1 MFVHRNVANL
11 TKPDDPNFLAALQF
25 AVDVLKVEHVIVVG
39 HYGCGG
45 VHAAMNGGVPGAISR
60 WLEPLGALHARLQAE
75 LGGQSLM
82 PDELCRRNV
91 SAQVDL
97 LAENPMIRKAWA
109 SGTKIN
115 LHGWVYSIAD
125 GLLEVVEAPRRT
137 LRGTWGEQGLPK
149 RIGLMAERLPQLDPD
164 RREVALMSRA
174 IKACMLATA
183 ASRGLDATICAA
195 AFPSL
200 AEMEE
205 LEPGIWRGSNGERVR
220 ALRYSRIW
228 KAAATL
234 VPAGCWIEHDC
245 DDVVVCGPDGEARGT
260 HDIFPIALCLA
271 AMRARVIAHEPR
283 APHQDLPQ
291 EQFNV

>member
-1 MFVHRNVANL
+1 
-11 TKPDDPNFLAALQF
+11 
-25 AVDVLKVEHVIVVG
+25 
-39 HYGCGG
+39 
-45 VHAAMNGGVPGAISR
+45 
-60 WLEPLGALHARLQAE
+60 
-75 LGGQSLM
+75 
-82 PDELCRRNV
+82 
-91 SAQVDL
+91 
-97 LAENPMIRKAWA
+97 
-109 SGTKIN
+109 
-115 LHGWVYSIAD
+115 
-125 GLLEVVEAPRRT
+125 
-137 LRGTWGEQGLPK
+137 
-149 RIGLMAERLPQLDPD
+149 MAERLPQLDPD

-245 DDVVVCGPDGEARGT
+245 DDVWLRC
-260 HDIFPIALCLA
+260 
-271 AMRARVIAHEPR
+271 
-283 APHQDLPQ
+283 APA
-291 EQFNV
+291 

>member
-1 MFVHRNVANL
+1 
-11 TKPDDPNFLAALQF
+11 
-25 AVDVLKVEHVIVVG
+25 
-39 HYGCGG
+39 
-45 VHAAMNGGVPGAISR
+45 
-60 WLEPLGALHARLQAE
+60 
-75 LGGQSLM
+75 
-82 PDELCRRNV
+82 
-91 SAQVDL
+91 
-97 LAENPMIRKAWA
+97 
-109 SGTKIN
+109 
-115 LHGWVYSIAD
+115 
-125 GLLEVVEAPRRT
+125 
-137 LRGTWGEQGLPK
+137 
-149 RIGLMAERLPQLDPD
+149 MAEHLPQLDPD
-164 RREVALMSRA
+164 RREVALLSHA

-183 ASRGLDATICAA
+183 ASRGLDGTICAA

>member
-1 MFVHRNVANL
+1 
-11 TKPDDPNFLAALQF
+11 
-25 AVDVLKVEHVIVVG
+25 
-39 HYGCGG
+39 
-45 VHAAMNGGVPGAISR
+45 
-60 WLEPLGALHARLQAE
+60 
-75 LGGQSLM
+75 
-82 PDELCRRNV
+82 
-91 SAQVDL
+91 
-97 LAENPMIRKAWA
+97 
-109 SGTKIN
+109 
-115 LHGWVYSIAD
+115 
-125 GLLEVVEAPRRT
+125 
-137 LRGTWGEQGLPK
+137 
-149 RIGLMAERLPQLDPD
+149 MAERLPQLDPD

-205 LEPGIWRGSNGERVR
+205 LEPGTRIDDFDLLARLGRG
-220 ALRYSRIW
+220 AF
-228 KAAATL
+228 ATVFL
-234 VPAGCWIEHDC
+234 A
-245 DDVVVCGPDGEARGT
+245 